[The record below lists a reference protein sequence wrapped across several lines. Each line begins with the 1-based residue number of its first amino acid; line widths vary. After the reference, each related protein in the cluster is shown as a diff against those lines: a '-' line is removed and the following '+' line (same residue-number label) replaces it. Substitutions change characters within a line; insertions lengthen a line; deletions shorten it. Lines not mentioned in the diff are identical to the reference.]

1 MCSSAVVLLFLCWEA
16 WMKIIFPVKTLSSCS
31 RVGKK
36 LRRARKEH
44 ETSLSFPSPRVNYRL
59 FLYLSPIYGR
69 ISVTHVVCE
78 QRSCRRVIARRTMV
92 RWTRNEIKKEE
103 KRRRKGK
110 TLFKALYSLSLLLQR
125 KWTIKLFEATMTMGW
140 DEEGRGEGKERER
153 ISIPLFRRHEN
164 KFDSVE

>member
-1 MCSSAVVLLFLCWEA
+1 MGGYPLRTLFVNSVPVVA
-16 WMKIIFPVKTLSSCS
+16 LS
-31 RVGKK
+31 RDE
-36 LRRARKEH
+36 RWFDERA
-44 ETSLSFPSPRVNYRL
+44 N
-59 FLYLSPIYGR
+59 
-69 ISVTHVVCE
+69 
-78 QRSCRRVIARRTMV
+78 Q
-92 RWTRNEIKKEE
+92 